1 MKMLKQI
8 IPLGVAV
15 ALAGCG
21 GSSSSSDN
29 NESVAVTQ
37 ITTNSTARFY
47 VANWQ
52 SPKGT
57 LNILNNE
64 GVIQESIEVDNINTF
79 SISVTPLT
87 YSRFEFIPDDTLL
100 SCPRFTGCGRTVRDD
115 PNDLNGN
122 RLVDFQEPTSVTLN
136 YKADAFIAPGVNA
149 VYFSPLSTAITDA
162 GLSAVQASLSATP
175 FYHLTHSNLTASV
188 EAEMVTNA
196 FTYAAIIAGV
206 ADSTFNVDT
215 AFNAFSSNDSEQQ
228 AWQDYSQ
235 LAAQYIPDNL
245 FSEQGNGLLPNVAG
259 QVNQTIASVTTYQQW
274 EPRVSEAQSL
284 ESRELLVD
292 VRNIIGVAR
301 LQEKSYSNELDAKFA
316 ELEGAFDEDTQAT
329 LTALTNALNEVIT
342 NYSPLADDSVPAGQ
356 YSLRDLDIDYSKSP
370 YTWAITGTY
379 DNLPISIDLSIPTFR
394 VSGVLGNKIE
404 GVMSATVTN
413 GSTFLSVDVSELLI
427 QFDGIDVVN
436 ETNPDADTGIAQ
448 LTTNVVINKT
458 NGELAGD
465 LSLNLNRFV
474 DSFGEVSTTLSSF
487 DFQGDFESEVQST
500 AFHIT
505 AIESS
510 PFIGEENDDLAFTF
524 ELDFPLSAANDF
536 KFAYVGA
543 VDNLTELT
551 STDIY
556 VIAQGQALDLRIR
569 DVNGN
574 ISLVAKG
581 ENGRWLD
588 VKQAGRNYSGGLYFG
603 DTKIAEVTAV
613 RGIPGVL
620 FPNGDFESVF

>member
-1 MKMLKQI
+1 
-8 IPLGVAV
+8 
-15 ALAGCG
+15 
-21 GSSSSSDN
+21 
-29 NESVAVTQ
+29 
-37 ITTNSTARFY
+37 
-47 VANWQ
+47 
-52 SPKGT
+52 
-57 LNILNNE
+57 
-64 GVIQESIEVDNINTF
+64 
-79 SISVTPLT
+79 
-87 YSRFEFIPDDTLL
+87 
-100 SCPRFTGCGRTVRDD
+100 
-115 PNDLNGN
+115 
-122 RLVDFQEPTSVTLN
+122 
-136 YKADAFIAPGVNA
+136 
-149 VYFSPLSTAITDA
+149 
-162 GLSAVQASLSATP
+162 
-175 FYHLTHSNLTASV
+175 
-188 EAEMVTNA
+188 
-196 FTYAAIIAGV
+196 
-206 ADSTFNVDT
+206 
-215 AFNAFSSNDSEQQ
+215 
-228 AWQDYSQ
+228 
-235 LAAQYIPDNL
+235 
-245 FSEQGNGLLPNVAG
+245 
-259 QVNQTIASVTTYQQW
+259 
-274 EPRVSEAQSL
+274 VSEAQSL

-413 GSTFLSVDVSELLI
+413 GSTLLSVDVSELLI

-448 LTTNVVINKT
+448 LTTNVVINKA

-556 VIAQGQALDLRIR
+556 VSAQGQALDLRIR